1 MEKKLLLLVLG
12 IFFCF
17 SCSSQD
23 DQNEDNSVKIVTQK
37 ITTNEGFNN
46 AFTDLVFFD
55 NKWFISYRESD
66 RHALGRDG
74 IVKILSS
81 ADGVTWNLVKE
92 FQEDNLDLRDA
103 MFTINGDKLMA
114 YVHGSRYEG
123 TNLVLFKDFKTDYIK
138 GEGWSDL
145 NTVLLDK
152 RKGYAD
158 RIEGNQAW
166 PWKVT
171 WYKEKAYSFA
181 YGKDSFFDFYTS
193 SNGVKFQNMFFDQNI
208 LGVPTEATLEIDDQ
222 GVFYVLSR
230 RDQGTAIIGKSID
243 LGATFEWFGEIPI
256 QNFGGPDFVFYGG
269 GLLVSGRES
278 NKVVLGYYNLET
290 NQYKKLLTLKSGGD
304 CSYAGMVIK
313 NNILWMSYYSGHENK
328 SGTSIYLSQIDL
340 NTLKF

>member
-1 MEKKLLLLVLG
+1 MKKIIILLVFG
-12 IFFCF
+12 IFFCL

-23 DQNEDNSVKIVTQK
+23 EDHSVRIVTQK

-55 NKWFISYRESD
+55 NQWFISYRESD

-81 ADGVTWNLVKE
+81 QDGVKWNLVKE
-92 FQEDNLDLRDA
+92 YQVDNLDLRDA
-103 MFTINGDKLMA
+103 MFAINGDKLLA

-123 TNLVLFKDFKTDYIK
+123 TNLVLFKDFKCDYVK
-138 GEGWSDL
+138 GEGWSSL
-145 NTVLLDK
+145 QTVLLDK

-171 WYKEKAYSFA
+171 WYKEKAYSFG
-181 YGKDSFFDFYTS
+181 YGKDNFFDFYTS
-193 SNGVKFQNMFFDQNI
+193 TNGLQFQNMFFDQSI
-208 LGVPTEATLEIDDQ
+208 LGTPTEATLEIDDK

-230 RDQGTAIIGKSID
+230 RDQGTAIIGKSTD
-243 LGATFEWFGEIPI
+243 LGTTFDWFGEIPI
-256 QNFGGPDFVFYGG
+256 YNFGGPDFVFYKGG
-269 GLLVSGRES
+269 MLVSGRES
-278 NKVVLGYYNLET
+278 NKLILGYYNLET
-290 NQYKKLLTLKSGGD
+290 NQYKKLMTLKSGGD

-313 NNILWMSYYSGHENK
+313 DNVLWMSYYSGHESQ
-328 SGTSIYLSQIDL
+328 SGTSIYLSKIDL
-340 NTLKF
+340 NTISF

>member
-1 MEKKLLLLVLG
+1 MKKKILLLVFG
-12 IFFCF
+12 ILFCL

-23 DQNEDNSVKIVTQK
+23 EDDSITIHTQR

-55 NKWFISYRESD
+55 NQWFLSYRESD
-66 RHALGRDG
+66 KHALGRNG

-81 ADGVTWNLVKE
+81 RDGVNWILVKE
-92 FQEDNLDLRDA
+92 FEADNLDLRDA
-103 MFTINGDKLMA
+103 MFSVNGDKLMA

-138 GEGWSDL
+138 GEGWSNL
-145 NTVLLDK
+145 QTVLLDK

-193 SNGVKFQNMFFDQNI
+193 SNGVKFQNMYFAQDI
-208 LGVPTEATLEIDDQ
+208 LGIPTEATLEIDDN

-230 RDQGTAIIGKSID
+230 RDEGTAIIGKSTD

-256 QNFGGPDFVFYGG
+256 NNFGGPDFVFYKN
-269 GLLVSGRES
+269 GLLVSGREW

-290 NQYKKLLTLKSGGD
+290 KQYKKLYTLKSGGD

-313 NNILWMSYYSGHENK
+313 DNTLWMSYYSGHENK
-328 SGTSIYLSQIDL
+328 AGTSIYLSQIDL
-340 NTLKF
+340 NSLKF